1 MLKNFSHGK
10 FSAVLDAE
18 NFRYII
24 KPLRA
29 DGTLSI
35 SDALY
40 AIKKVTHSSYAEL
53 ATFLGLKNANRI
65 FKIIYLSAPRADYV
79 NASKFLSIDVDN
91 QCAYLYDK
99 DHQPAIVE
107 QPHVGPSIINNEP
120 DTQTVTESVPALVTS
135 RINIADVY
143 DRQLTMIITPKG
155 GYVLGISDV
164 NLCSPNVPYQVTG
177 NKRSLNRLLKQIHFV
192 STEAG
197 NASLDI
203 SIDDNA
209 GKVTS
214 KVSTTVTISV
224 TAAAKISI
232 PELTAPSA
240 ITATQGVI
248 TPVPGISVS
257 DTDGKILELRVA
269 PFGCEV
275 SGFKSLLFP
284 IKEGETRSTG
294 GVPETLNAEIANLQ
308 VKPVKLQAFVG
319 LELVYDKTRITKYV
333 PIDVKLP
340 EDETDAEVVAQAEES
355 AVKAVAEEPETQA
368 VPTVK
373 IVSASVSAK
382 SSETVD
388 LGITFEGADDA
399 SIEAV
404 LACSGCTVSNL
415 ASGANITSGTKRN
428 LIGTLAEINTKIGG
442 AKIVV
447 GDGSGTV
454 TLTYGGKSNVIKV
467 TAKAE

>member
-1 MLKNFSHGK
+1 MLKNYSHGK

-40 AIKKVTHSSYAEL
+40 AIKKITHCSYADL
-53 ATFLGLKNANRI
+53 ASFLGLKNANRI
-65 FKIIYLSAPRADYV
+65 FKIIYLSAPRADFV

-99 DHQPAIVE
+99 DHQPEAVTP
-107 QPHVGPSIINNEP
+107 PHVGPSIVNNEP
-120 DTQTVTESVPALVTS
+120 ATQTVTESVPALVTS

-143 DRQLTMIITPKG
+143 DRQLTMVITPKG
-155 GYVLGISDV
+155 GYVLGIADV

-203 SIDDNA
+203 SIDDGA

-214 KVSTTVTISV
+214 KVSTSVTISV
-224 TAAAKISI
+224 AAAAKISI
-232 PELTAPSA
+232 PELTIPGTISA
-240 ITATQGVI
+240 VQGEI
-248 TPVPGISVS
+248 TPIPGISVS

-319 LELVYDKTRITKYV
+319 LELIYDKTRITKYV
-333 PIDVKLP
+333 PIDVTLP
-340 EDETDAEVVAQAEES
+340 EDDTDAEAEVAE
-355 AVKAVAEEPETQA
+355 VKAVSEEPEVVA
-368 VPTVK
+368 APTVK

-382 SSETVD
+382 SSESVA
-388 LGITFEGADDA
+388 LGISFDGADDA
-399 SIEAV
+399 KIEAV
-404 LACSGCTVSNL
+404 LACSGCSITKL
-415 ASGANITSGTKRN
+415 TTGADITSGNKRN
-428 LIGTLAEINTKIGG
+428 LIGTLAEMNEKIKD
-442 AKIVV
+442 AQIVV
-447 GDGSGTV
+447 GDGNGTV
-454 TLTYGGKSNVIKV
+454 TLTYAGKANVIKV
-467 TAKAE
+467 TAKAG